1 MMKIYARKRKEERDE
16 RRTWMKKSKLRYWF
30 DNQMASGTGAL
41 VRLLFIVTAIAVF
54 GVGLLV
60 YAIFNREA
68 GYASGVFTA
77 LLHIMDPGTM
87 AEDGDGSVFYI
98 VFMLVVCF
106 IGILLTST
114 LTGIICNAIDD
125 RVQEL
130 RRGKSVVVEQN
141 HVVVLGTDNGI
152 YTIIS
157 ELIEANLNQKRE
169 ALVIMD
175 DKIPKDEMDERI
187 RQRFPDTKTTRVIC
201 RSGSIC
207 DLNDLSVCSIDT
219 CRSVIINADDD
230 FLTIKSILAVT
241 KLIKESGNKNCYI
254 TAVIRDEH
262 NIQAAEIAGEGYAEI
277 LSFRD
282 AMSRIIA
289 HTSRHAGLSAV
300 YTELFDY
307 DGSEFYIEE
316 HPEVIGKPMFE
327 LNLYF
332 PVSIVAGLKKKDGR
346 ILMNPDPE
354 TLVEAGDKLILFA
367 EDDGVSKP
375 SEEAAAVDQNSVLT
389 KRVAEEP
396 LTNDILILGY
406 SRNIPTILGEEDHYV
421 AEGSLVTIA
430 IPEDQAE
437 HLEELNALQ
446 FRNIHL
452 EVLVTDIYN
461 RDKLEQL
468 LKNENTLVLV
478 LADADD
484 KMTDEDAEMK
494 DAKIL
499 MVLLQLKYLSAKGHR
514 MKVTSEVL
522 RAENQELA
530 EITEV
535 NDFVIGRNISSLILT
550 QISQFRELKDIFHE
564 LLTEEGSEIYVR
576 PAKHYIHIERP
587 VNIYTAGYAAA
598 IRKEV
603 LIGYRKYD
611 KETDSYTIVSNPPKD
626 SMVQWGE
633 DDCFIV
639 IAED

>member
-1 MMKIYARKRKEERDE
+1 
-16 RRTWMKKSKLRYWF
+16 MKKSKLRYWF

-41 VRLLFIVTAIAVF
+41 IRLLFIVTAIAVF
-54 GVGLLV
+54 VVGLLIF
-60 YAIFNREA
+60 AIFHPEA
-68 GYASGVFTA
+68 GYGSSLFTA
-77 LLHIMDPGTM
+77 LVHIMDPGTM

-98 VFMLVVCF
+98 IFMLVVCF

-130 RRGKSVVVEQN
+130 RRGKSVVVEKN

-175 DKIPKDEMDERI
+175 DKIPKDEMDENV

-219 CRSVIINADDD
+219 CRSVIVNADDD
-230 FLTIKSILAVT
+230 SLTIKSILAVT
-241 KLIKESGNKNCYI
+241 KIIKESGNKNCYI
-254 TAVIRDEH
+254 AAVIRDEH
-262 NIQAAEIAGEGYAEI
+262 NVQAAEIAGEGYAEI

-316 HPEVIGKPMFE
+316 HAEVVGKPMYE
-327 LNLYF
+327 LNRYF
-332 PVSIVAGLKKKDGR
+332 PVSIVAGMRKPDGR
-346 ILMNPDPE
+346 ILINPDPE
-354 TLVEAGDKLILFA
+354 TLVEAGDKLVLFA
-367 EDDGVSKP
+367 EDDGVSIP
-375 SEEAAAVDQNSVLT
+375 VSEAAPVDQSAVLT
-389 KRVAEEP
+389 KHVPEEP

-406 SRNIPTILGEEDHYV
+406 SRDIPLILEEEDHYV
-421 AEGSLVTIA
+421 ANGSLVTIA
-430 IPEDQAE
+430 IPEDQTD
-437 HLEELNALQ
+437 HFEELSALTFQ
-446 FRNIHL
+446 NIHL
-452 EVLVTDIYN
+452 QVLVTDIYN
-461 RDKLEQL
+461 RDELEKLL
-468 LKNENTLVLV
+468 RNDNTLVLV

-484 KMTDEDAEMK
+484 AMTDEEAEKK

-499 MVLLQLKYLSAKGHR
+499 MILLQLKYLSAKGHR

-522 RAENQELA
+522 RAENEELA

-535 NDFVIGRNISSLILT
+535 NDFVIGRNISSLILA
-550 QISQFRELKDIFHE
+550 QISQYRELKDIFHE

-576 PAKHYIHIERP
+576 PAKHYIRIERP

-611 KETDSYTIVSNPPKD
+611 KETDSYTIISNPPKD

-633 DDCFIV
+633 EDCFIV

>member
-1 MMKIYARKRKEERDE
+1 
-16 RRTWMKKSKLRYWF
+16 MKKSKLRYWF

-41 VRLLFIVTAIAVF
+41 IRLLFIVTAIAVF
-54 GVGLLV
+54 VVGLLIF
-60 YAIFNREA
+60 AIFHPEA
-68 GYASGVFTA
+68 GYGSSLFTA
-77 LLHIMDPGTM
+77 LVHIMDPGTM

-98 VFMLVVCF
+98 IFMLVVCF

-130 RRGKSVVVEQN
+130 RRGKSVVVEKN

-175 DKIPKDEMDERI
+175 DKIPKDEMDENV

-219 CRSVIINADDD
+219 CRSVIVNADDD
-230 FLTIKSILAVT
+230 SLTIKSILAVT
-241 KLIKESGNKNCYI
+241 KIIKESGNKNCYI
-254 TAVIRDEH
+254 AAVIRDEH
-262 NIQAAEIAGEGYAEI
+262 NVQAAEIAGEGYAVI

-316 HPEVIGKPMFE
+316 HAEVVGKPMYE
-327 LNLYF
+327 LNRYF
-332 PVSIVAGLKKKDGR
+332 PVSIVAGMRKPDGR
-346 ILMNPDPE
+346 ILINPDPE
-354 TLVEAGDKLILFA
+354 TLVEAGDKLVLFA
-367 EDDGVSKP
+367 EDDGVSIP
-375 SEEAAAVDQNSVLT
+375 VPEAAPVDQSAVLT
-389 KRVAEEP
+389 KHVPEEP

-406 SRNIPTILGEEDHYV
+406 SRDIPLILEEEDHYV
-421 AEGSLVTIA
+421 ANGSLVTIA
-430 IPEDQAE
+430 IPEDQTD
-437 HLEELNALQ
+437 HFEELSALTFQ
-446 FRNIHL
+446 NIHL
-452 EVLVTDIYN
+452 QVLVTDIYN
-461 RDKLEQL
+461 RDELEKLL
-468 LKNENTLVLV
+468 RNDNTLVLV

-484 KMTDEDAEMK
+484 AMTDEEAEKK

-499 MVLLQLKYLSAKGHR
+499 MILLQLKYLSAKGHR

-522 RAENQELA
+522 RAENEELA

-550 QISQFRELKDIFHE
+550 QISQYRELKDIFHE

-576 PAKHYIHIERP
+576 PAKHYIRIERP

-611 KETDSYTIVSNPPKD
+611 KETDSYTIISNPPKD

-633 DDCFIV
+633 EDCFIV

>member
-1 MMKIYARKRKEERDE
+1 
-16 RRTWMKKSKLRYWF
+16 MKKSKLRYWF

-41 VRLLFIVTAIAVF
+41 IRLLFIVTAIAVF
-54 GVGLLV
+54 VVGLLIF
-60 YAIFNREA
+60 AIFHPEA
-68 GYASGVFTA
+68 GYGSSLFTA
-77 LLHIMDPGTM
+77 LVHIMDPGTM

-98 VFMLVVCF
+98 IFMLVVCF

-130 RRGKSVVVEQN
+130 RRGKSVVVEKN

-175 DKIPKDEMDERI
+175 DKIPKDEMDENV

-219 CRSVIINADDD
+219 CRSVIVNADDD
-230 FLTIKSILAVT
+230 SLTIKSILAVT
-241 KLIKESGNKNCYI
+241 KIIKESGNKNCYI
-254 TAVIRDEH
+254 AAVIRDEH
-262 NIQAAEIAGEGYAEI
+262 NVQAAEIAGEGYAEI

-316 HPEVIGKPMFE
+316 HAEVVGKPMYE
-327 LNLYF
+327 LNRYF
-332 PVSIVAGLKKKDGR
+332 PVSIVAGMRKPDGR
-346 ILMNPDPE
+346 ILINPDPE
-354 TLVEAGDKLILFA
+354 TLVEAGDKLVLFA
-367 EDDGVSKP
+367 EDDGVSIP
-375 SEEAAAVDQNSVLT
+375 VPEAAPVDQSAVLT
-389 KRVAEEP
+389 KHVPEEP

-406 SRNIPTILGEEDHYV
+406 SRDIPLILEEEDHYV
-421 AEGSLVTIA
+421 ANGSLVTIA
-430 IPEDQAE
+430 IPEDQTD
-437 HLEELNALQ
+437 HFEELSALTFQ
-446 FRNIHL
+446 NIHL
-452 EVLVTDIYN
+452 QVLVTDIYN
-461 RDKLEQL
+461 RDELEKLL
-468 LKNENTLVLV
+468 RNDNTLVLV

-484 KMTDEDAEMK
+484 AMTDEEAEKK

-499 MVLLQLKYLSAKGHR
+499 MILLQLKYLSAKGHR

-522 RAENQELA
+522 RAENEELA

-535 NDFVIGRNISSLILT
+535 NDFVIGRNISSLILA
-550 QISQFRELKDIFHE
+550 QISQYRELKDIFHE

-576 PAKHYIHIERP
+576 PAKHYIRIERP

-611 KETDSYTIVSNPPKD
+611 KETDSYTIISNPPKD

-633 DDCFIV
+633 EDCFIV

>member
-1 MMKIYARKRKEERDE
+1 
-16 RRTWMKKSKLRYWF
+16 MKKNKFQYWF

-60 YAIFNREA
+60 YAIFNREE

-87 AEDGDGSVFYI
+87 AEDGEGSVFYI
-98 VFMLVVCF
+98 IFMLVVCF

-130 RRGKSVVVEQN
+130 RRGKSIVVEKN

-152 YTIIS
+152 YTIVS

-175 DKIPKDEMDERI
+175 DKIPKDEMDEHI

-207 DLNDLSVCSIDT
+207 DLNDLAVCSIDT
-219 CRSVIINADDD
+219 CRSVIINVDDD

-316 HPEVIGKPMFE
+316 HPEVVGQPMFE
-327 LNLYF
+327 LNRYF
-332 PVSIVAGLKKKDGR
+332 PVSIVAGMRKPDGQ
-346 ILMNPDPE
+346 ILINPDPQ
-354 TLVEAGDKLILFA
+354 TVLEAGDRLILFA
-367 EDDGVSKP
+367 EDDGVSTP
-375 SEEAAAVDQNSVLT
+375 ATEPAAVDQTAVLT
-389 KRVAEEP
+389 KHVPEDP

-406 SRNIPTILGEEDHYV
+406 SSNIPLILGEEDHYV
-421 AEGSLVTIA
+421 ANGSLVTIA

-437 HLEELNALQ
+437 HLEELNALS
-446 FRNIHL
+446 FENIKL
-452 EVLVTDIYN
+452 QVLVTDIYD
-461 RDKLEQL
+461 RDELEKLL
-468 LKNENTLVLV
+468 RNDNTLVLV
-478 LADADD
+478 LADAEDG
-484 KMTDEDAEMK
+484 MTDEDAEMK

-499 MVLLQLKYLSAKGHR
+499 MVLLQLKYLAGKGHR

-522 RAENQELA
+522 RSENEELA

-535 NDFVIGRNISSLILT
+535 NDFVIGRNISSLLLA
-550 QISQFRELKDIFHE
+550 QISQYRELKEIFHE

-576 PAKHYIHIERP
+576 PAKHYIRTERP

-598 IRKEV
+598 IRQEV

-611 KETDSYTIVSNPPKD
+611 PETDSYTIISNPPKD
-626 SMVQWGE
+626 TMVEWGDE
-633 DDCFIV
+633 DCFIV